1 MTKRK
6 LRQLRALDLVLSLII
21 GLPLGLRSVWHFV
34 EEPAVYQRF
43 IWTVGTVGTI
53 YAILGVII
61 VMVTE

>member
-53 YAILGVII
+53 YAIIGVII
-61 VMVTE
+61 VAVTE